1 MGYSFNRFLKT
12 VNESDKTIK
21 IYDDR
26 NYPVHTINP
35 FSVLRV
41 YVTNNNITIVL
52 SGNVI
57 IVLDFLSNDESSAG
71 LVKLQSHIDTIKQN
85 SVIVSPITIDDAI
98 LSSSGIKSFNGSTA
112 SAQNIIITN
121 DSNIEINIETLDS
134 SLVGTSSV
142 TSVIH
147 NLSVN
152 WTGILPMERGGLN
165 NTVFTPNQILISNL
179 NSVISSGYAFN
190 DNGTG
195 VNDIWSADKILK
207 QISTTAVNKEKPNGL
222 INGLNRDFTLL
233 FEPVKNS
240 EHLYLN
246 GLLQDS
252 DVGTDYAIVG
262 NKITFYDAPMP
273 GDKIRCSYTMS
284 KKTKVNY
291 A

>member
-12 VNESDKTIK
+12 VNSSDQTIK

-41 YVTNNNITIVL
+41 YVSNNNLIVVL
-52 SGNVI
+52 TGNVI
-57 IVLDFLSNDESSAG
+57 IVLDFLSNDESTAG
-71 LVKLQSHIDTIKQN
+71 LVKLQSSIDTIKQN
-85 SVIVSPITIDDAI
+85 SIIVSPITIDDAI

-112 SAQNIIITN
+112 SAQNLIITN
-121 DSNIEINIETLDS
+121 DSNIELDIETLDS
-134 SLVGTSSV
+134 SVVGTSSV

-190 DNGTG
+190 DDGTS
-195 VNDIWSADKILK
+195 VKDIWSADKILK
-207 QISTTAVNKEKPNGL
+207 QISTAAVNKEKPIGL
-222 INGLNRDFTLL
+222 INGVNKVFLLL
-233 FEPVKNS
+233 FEPVRNS

-252 DVGTDYAIVG
+252 DVNTDYAIVG
-262 NKITFYDAPMP
+262 NIITFYDAPMP

-284 KKTKVNY
+284 KKTKV
-291 A
+291 

>member
-12 VNESDKTIK
+12 VNSSDQTIK

-35 FSVLRV
+35 FSVLRL
-41 YVTNNNITIVL
+41 YVSNNNLIVVL
-52 SGNVI
+52 TGNVI
-57 IVLDFLSNDESSAG
+57 IVLDFLSNDESTAG
-71 LVKLQSHIDTIKQN
+71 LVKLQSSIDTIKQN
-85 SVIVSPITIDDAI
+85 SVIVSPITIDEAI
-98 LSSSGIKSFNGSTA
+98 LSSGGIKSFNGSTA

-121 DSNIEINIETLDS
+121 DNNIELDIETLDS
-134 SLVGTSSV
+134 SVVGTSSV

-190 DNGTG
+190 DDGTSAK
-195 VNDIWSADKILK
+195 DIWSADKILK
-207 QISTTAVNKEKPNGL
+207 QISTAAVNKEKPIGL
-222 INGLNRDFTLL
+222 INGVNKVFLLL

-252 DVGTDYAIVG
+252 DINTDYAIVG
-262 NKITFYDAPMP
+262 NIITFYDAPMP

-284 KKTKVNY
+284 KKKKV
-291 A
+291 

>member
-41 YVTNNNITIVL
+41 YVNNNNLIVVL
-52 SGNVI
+52 TGNVI
-57 IVLDFLSNDESSAG
+57 IVLDFLSNDESTAG
-71 LVKLQSHIDTIKQN
+71 LVKLQSHIDVIKQN
-85 SVIVSPITIDDAI
+85 SSIISPIPIDDAI

-112 SAQNIIITN
+112 SAQNLLITN
-121 DSNIEINIETLDS
+121 DDNIEITLQTLNDS
-134 SLVGTSSV
+134 IVGTTSV
-142 TSVIH
+142 TSTIH
-147 NLSVN
+147 NLSIN

-179 NSVISSGYAFN
+179 NSVVSSGYAFN

-195 VNDIWSADKILK
+195 SKDIWSADKILK
-207 QISTTAVNKEKPNGL
+207 QISTTAVNKEKPIGL
-222 INGLNRDFTLL
+222 INGVNKVFILL

-252 DVGTDYAIVG
+252 DVNTDYEIVG
-262 NKITFYDAPMP
+262 NIITFYEAPMP

-284 KKTKVNY
+284 KKTKV
-291 A
+291 

>member
-12 VNESDKTIK
+12 VNTSDKTIK

-41 YVTNNNITIVL
+41 YVNNNNLIVVL
-52 SGNVI
+52 TGNVI
-57 IVLDFLSNDESSAG
+57 IVLDFLSNDESTAG
-71 LVKLQSHIDTIKQN
+71 LVKLQSHIDVIKQN
-85 SVIVSPITIDDAI
+85 SSIISPIPIDDAI

-112 SAQNIIITN
+112 SAQNLLITN
-121 DSNIEINIETLDS
+121 DDNIEITLQTLNDS
-134 SLVGTSSV
+134 IVGTTSV
-142 TSVIH
+142 TSTIH
-147 NLSVN
+147 NLSIN

-179 NSVISSGYAFN
+179 NSVVSSGYAFN

-195 VNDIWSADKILK
+195 SKDIWSADKILK
-207 QISTTAVNKEKPNGL
+207 QISTTAVNKEKPIGL
-222 INGLNRDFTLL
+222 INGVNKVFILL

-252 DVGTDYAIVG
+252 DVNTDYEIVG
-262 NKITFYDAPMP
+262 NIITFYEAPMP

-284 KKTKVNY
+284 KKTKV
-291 A
+291 

>member
-12 VNESDKTIK
+12 VNSSDQTIK

-41 YVTNNNITIVL
+41 YVSNNNLIVVL
-52 SGNVI
+52 TGNVI
-57 IVLDFLSNDESSAG
+57 IVLDFLSNDESTAG
-71 LVKLQSHIDTIKQN
+71 LVKLQSSIDTIKQN
-85 SVIVSPITIDDAI
+85 SVIVSPITIDEAI
-98 LSSSGIKSFNGSTA
+98 LSSGGIKSFNGSTA

-121 DSNIEINIETLDS
+121 DNNIELDIETLDS
-134 SLVGTSSV
+134 SVVGTSSV

-179 NSVISSGYAFN
+179 NSVISSGYALN
-190 DNGTG
+190 DDGTSAK
-195 VNDIWSADKILK
+195 DIWSADKILK
-207 QISTTAVNKEKPNGL
+207 QISTAAVNKEKPIGL
-222 INGLNRDFTLL
+222 INGVNKVFLLL

-252 DVGTDYAIVG
+252 DINTDYAIVG
-262 NKITFYDAPMP
+262 NIITFYDAPMP

-284 KKTKVNY
+284 KKKKV
-291 A
+291 

>member
-12 VNESDKTIK
+12 VNSSDQTIK

-41 YVTNNNITIVL
+41 YVSNNNLIVVL
-52 SGNVI
+52 TGNVI
-57 IVLDFLSNDESSAG
+57 IVLDFLSNDESTAG
-71 LVKLQSHIDTIKQN
+71 LVKLQSSIDTIKQN
-85 SVIVSPITIDDAI
+85 SIIVSPITIDDAI

-112 SAQNIIITN
+112 SAQNLIITN
-121 DSNIEINIETLDS
+121 DSNIELDIETLDS
-134 SLVGTSSV
+134 SVVGTSSV

-190 DNGTG
+190 DDGTS
-195 VNDIWSADKILK
+195 VKDIWSADKILK
-207 QISTTAVNKEKPNGL
+207 QISTAAVNKEKPIGL
-222 INGLNRDFTLL
+222 INGVNKVFLLL
-233 FEPVKNS
+233 FEPVRNS

-252 DVGTDYAIVG
+252 DINTDYAIVG
-262 NKITFYDAPMP
+262 NIITFYDAPMP

-284 KKTKVNY
+284 KKTKV
-291 A
+291 